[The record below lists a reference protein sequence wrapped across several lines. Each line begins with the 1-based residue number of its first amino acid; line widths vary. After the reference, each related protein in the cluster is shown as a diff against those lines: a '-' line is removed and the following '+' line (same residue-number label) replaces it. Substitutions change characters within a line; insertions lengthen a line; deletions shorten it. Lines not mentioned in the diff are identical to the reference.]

1 MENKDVINYKIINVT
16 FFVFIIYLLYKLNL
30 LYKIKSFLLLI
41 FISLI
46 LSYIVYPIYKKMSEK
61 INKYLSV
68 ILIYTF
74 IGLFVCALVFLF
86 IPSNNFI
93 LKISDLFSNIISF
106 VNKLSN
112 KYNLNIDINL
122 YVDIITKYVI
132 NNSIYFIQNVINF
145 ITKMMF
151 VILLSICILFN
162 INYIK
167 RFISKSKYYIL
178 ICNINEKL
186 KAYVVA
192 NLKIIIIQFFEYLIF
207 FFIIG
212 HPNYLLLAILN
223 SINSFVPII
232 GGIFTNF
239 IALITASVISK
250 KLFILTAIISI
261 ILPNIDSYIIS
272 PRIYKNTN
280 RLSQTL
286 SISSVII
293 SSILFGFYG
302 IIIAIPLLIVIIE
315 IIKYKNDSKIKQNVL

>member
-1 MENKDVINYKIINVT
+1 MGTPTVKFLRKI
-16 FFVFIIYLLYKLNL
+16 FD
-30 LYKIKSFLLLI
+30 S
-41 FISLI
+41 
-46 LSYIVYPIYKKMSEK
+46 
-61 INKYLSV
+61 
-68 ILIYTF
+68 
-74 IGLFVCALVFLF
+74 
-86 IPSNNFI
+86 
-93 LKISDLFSNIISF
+93 
-106 VNKLSN
+106 
-112 KYNLNIDINL
+112 NIDINL

-315 IIKYKNDSKIKQNVL
+315 IIKYKNDSKIKENVL

>member
-1 MENKDVINYKIINVT
+1 M
-16 FFVFIIYLLYKLNL
+16 
-30 LYKIKSFLLLI
+30 
-41 FISLI
+41 
-46 LSYIVYPIYKKMSEK
+46 
-61 INKYLSV
+61 
-68 ILIYTF
+68 
-74 IGLFVCALVFLF
+74 
-86 IPSNNFI
+86 
-93 LKISDLFSNIISF
+93 
-106 VNKLSN
+106 
-112 KYNLNIDINL
+112 
-122 YVDIITKYVI
+122 
-132 NNSIYFIQNVINF
+132 
-145 ITKMMF
+145 
-151 VILLSICILFN
+151 
-162 INYIK
+162 
-167 RFISKSKYYIL
+167 
-178 ICNINEKL
+178 
-186 KAYVVA
+186 
-192 NLKIIIIQFFEYLIF
+192 LIF

-223 SINSFVPII
+223 SLNSFVPII

-315 IIKYKNDSKIKQNVL
+315 IIKYKNDSKIKENVL

>member
-106 VNKLSN
+106 VNKL
-112 KYNLNIDINL
+112 IDINL

-315 IIKYKNDSKIKQNVL
+315 IIKYKNDSKIKENVL